1 MRYDLAK
8 SGNGLTYE
16 IRNIVNVANKL
27 SQAGVDIYW
36 ENIGD
41 PIVKGE
47 ILPDWMKEELAKI
60 IMDNNAY
67 AYSPT
72 KGVLET
78 REYIAAQVNARGG
91 AQITAEDI
99 IFFNGLGDAIA
110 RSYSSIRV
118 DARIIMPEP
127 TYSTHL
133 LAEVLHASFPPN
145 TYQMNPYKHWAPDL
159 DELES
164 KVRSFRSIVGIL
176 VINPDNPTGYV
187 HTEEGLRQIVRIAK
201 EYDLMLVFDEI
212 YANMSYNG
220 SKTVML
226 SDIIGDV
233 PGISMK
239 GISKE
244 YPWPG
249 ARCGWIEVYNYD
261 KDPAFQRYVDA
272 ILTQKMSEV
281 CSTTFPQMSIPRIMS
296 HPEYKPYLA
305 EKIKHYEKLSNIAYS
320 ILRDVP
326 YVVVNRSNGAFYMS
340 VVFNEAVL
348 NSKQSLHIE
357 DEGVRTYVE
366 SITNTNIE
374 NDKRFVY
381 YLLGATGICVV
392 PLTSFFTSKP
402 GFRMTLLE
410 RDADR
415 FEFMVRRLAEKIV
428 EYVESSA
435 R

>member
-16 IRNIVNVANKL
+16 IRNIVGVANKL
-27 SQAGVDIYW
+27 MEAGVDVYF

-41 PIVKGE
+41 PVVKGE
-47 ILPDWMKEELAKI
+47 ELPLWMREEIAKI
-60 IMDNNAY
+60 VMDNDAY

-72 KGVLET
+72 KGVVET
-78 REYIAAQVNARGG
+78 REFLAEQVNSRGG
-91 AQITAEDI
+91 AQIDKEDI

-145 TYQMNPYKHWAPDL
+145 TYQMNPYNGWAPDL
-159 DELES
+159 NELES
-164 KVRSFRSIVGIL
+164 KVRSYNSIVGIL

-187 HTEEGLRQIVRIAK
+187 HSEESLREIVRIAK
-201 EYDLMLVFDEI
+201 EYDLMLIFDEI
-212 YANMSYNG
+212 YNNMTYNG
-220 SKTVML
+220 KETAQLCDV
-226 SDIIGDV
+226 IGDV

-249 ARCGWIEVYNYD
+249 ARCGWIEVYNQD
-261 KDPAFQRYVDA
+261 KDETFKRYIDA
-272 ILTQKMSEV
+272 ILTQKMAEV
-281 CSTTFPQMSIPRIMS
+281 CSTTLPQMSIPRIMA
-296 HPEYKPYLA
+296 HEEYKPYL
-305 EKIKHYEKLSNIAYS
+305 KSKLKHYEKLSNIAYN
-320 ILRDVP
+320 ILKDVP
-326 YVVVNRSNGAFYMS
+326 YVVVNRTNGAFYMS

-348 NSKQSLHIE
+348 NGHQSLHIE
-357 DEGVRTYVE
+357 QPEVRDYVE
-366 SITNTNIE
+366 GITEGRIE
-374 NDKRFVY
+374 PDKRFVY
-381 YLLGATGICVV
+381 YLLGATGICTV
-392 PLTSFFTSKP
+392 PLTSFFTNKP

-410 RDADR
+410 KDADR
-415 FEFMVRRLAEKIV
+415 FEHMVKVLADKIV
-428 EYVESSA
+428 EYVESS
-435 R
+435 RK